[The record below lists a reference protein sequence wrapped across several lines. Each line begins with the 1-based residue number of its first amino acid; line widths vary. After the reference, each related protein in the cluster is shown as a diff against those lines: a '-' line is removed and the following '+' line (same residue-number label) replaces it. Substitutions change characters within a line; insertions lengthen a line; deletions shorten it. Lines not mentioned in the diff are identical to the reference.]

1 MFFEE
6 TVVISA
12 LDMSLS
18 RKAEALGEWCK
29 EDSSENGHL
38 SEDDLVG
45 ALLQQQQ
52 HSFMSLSPG
61 MQYHFPGTG
70 KYRDPSLLQREM
82 EKDW

>member
-29 EDSSENGHL
+29 EDSSENRHL

-45 ALLQQQQ
+45 ALLQQQ

-70 KYRDPSLLQREM
+70 KYRDPSLLQCEM

>member
-18 RKAEALGEWCK
+18 RKAEALDEWCK
-29 EDSSENGHL
+29 EDSSENRHF
-38 SEDDLVG
+38 SEDDLVE
-45 ALLQQQQ
+45 ALLQQQ

-70 KYRDPSLLQREM
+70 KYRDPSLLQCEM